1 MKEKKMTKKEK
12 FELILAVEGV
22 KENEELKKFI
32 EDEIAALDSRAAK
45 AKERAEAKK
54 SEIDNLA
61 ELVFNAIAEK
71 GSVTVQDIVKSVSEV
86 EEDVT
91 SAKVVSRLTKL
102 YNAEKI
108 EKKEITVDKRKL
120 MSYCVKEN

>member
-22 KENEELKKFI
+22 KEDEELKKFI
-32 EDEIAALDSRAAK
+32 EDEIAALDARAAK

-61 ELVFNAIAEK
+61 ELVFNAIAEN
-71 GSVTVQDIVKSVSEV
+71 GSVTVQDIVNSVSEV
-86 EEDVT
+86 EADVT
-91 SAKVVSRLTKL
+91 SAKVIARLKKL
-102 YNAEKI
+102 YDAEKI

-120 MSYCVKEN
+120 MSYFVKEN